1 MLDDHGVSDADDAA
15 GAPAEPDPGG
25 DPQQEGGK
33 AAQALAR
40 MMSAREAW
48 HRARGEHMP
57 SGAPS
62 EESGAPADLDAGEAE
77 RRFLAAREAWL
88 RPGDS
93 PAGAD

>member
-1 MLDDHGVSDADDAA
+1 MLDEQDTSDASGEA
-15 GAPAEPDPGG
+15 GAPADPEPGG
-25 DPQQEGGK
+25 EPHQEGGK

-48 HRARGEHMP
+48 HRARGH
-57 SGAPS
+57 SGVPA
-62 EESGAPADLDAGEAE
+62 EQSGTSADIDAGEAE

-88 RPGDS
+88 RQGDA